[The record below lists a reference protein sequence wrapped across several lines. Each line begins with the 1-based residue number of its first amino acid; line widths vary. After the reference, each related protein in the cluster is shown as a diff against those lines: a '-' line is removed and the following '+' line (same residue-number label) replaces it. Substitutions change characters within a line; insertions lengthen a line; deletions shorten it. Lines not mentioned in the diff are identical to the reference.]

1 MPVQYLLFDLDDT
14 LYTDASGLFLE
25 VRQRIVAWVS
35 QALDISPE
43 EAGALRDQY
52 YHAYGTT
59 MGGLLKH
66 YPHVDIDG
74 YLEAVHQVDVSRYL
88 APSPEL
94 AAMLTRLD
102 APKAVFT
109 NAIASWAERV
119 LRQLDVR
126 DHFEAIVDVRAVDY
140 HSKPS
145 PQAYRR
151 ALDLLEV
158 PGDVCVLVDDS
169 EANLKGAAA
178 FGMRTVLV
186 RDEMALGNGVDY
198 AVSHVLETEPILQ
211 DLLAEKI

>member
-25 VRQRIVAWVS
+25 VRERIVTWVS
-35 QALDISPE
+35 QTLEISPE

-66 YPHVDIDG
+66 HPHVDIDD
-74 YLEAVHQVDVSRYL
+74 YLETVHQVDVSRYL

-119 LRQLDVR
+119 LKQLDVR
-126 DHFEAIVDVRAVDY
+126 EHFEAIVDVRAVEY
-140 HSKPS
+140 HGKPS
-145 PQAYRR
+145 PQAYRQ
-151 ALDLLEV
+151 ALTLLEAS
-158 PGDVCVLVDDS
+158 GEACVLVDDS
-169 EANLKGAAA
+169 ETNLKGAAA
-178 FGMRTVLV
+178 FGMRTILV
-186 RDEMALGNGVDY
+186 GKETLPGDGVDY
-198 AVSHVLETEPILQ
+198 IVPHVLETEPILRRV
-211 DLLAEKI
+211 LTKGI

>member
-1 MPVQYLLFDLDDT
+1 MPVHYLLFDLDDT

-25 VRQRIVAWVS
+25 VRERIVAWVS

-66 YPHVDIDG
+66 YPHVDIDA

-88 APSPEL
+88 TPSPEL

-126 DHFEAIVDVRAVDY
+126 EHFEAIVDVRAVAY
-140 HSKPS
+140 HGKPS
-145 PQAYRR
+145 PQAYQR
-151 ALDLLEV
+151 ALELLEI
-158 PGDVCVLVDDS
+158 PGEVCVLVDDS

-178 FGMRTVLV
+178 FGMRTILV
-186 RDEMALGNGVDY
+186 GKETSPCNGVDY
-198 AVSHVLETEPILQ
+198 VVSHVLETEPVLQEIL
-211 DLLAEKI
+211 EKRN